1 MHLIWENLIPNLV
14 LFWTG
19 EFKSLDHVDQPY
31 VLGPAVWEAIGA
43 ATAAASKTMP
53 SSFGAAI
60 PNPAKDRTYFTSETW
75 SIWSLYLG
83 PTLLRRRFLSNTY
96 YAHFCDLVHLI
107 NLCLQFEIT
116 REEID
121 EVRQGFIEWVKAYE
135 RLYYQFSPERL
146 PACVV
151 TVHALL
157 HIADSIEFIGPVWT
171 TWAFPIERQC
181 GHFQRC
187 IKSRR
192 NCFVN
197 MDNYLCD
204 ATQLSQIK
212 LLYNLTDALSL
223 KPAPRASPPG
233 SRLPAYPQ
241 YKLLFPKAVG
251 PVEQGTRKALASAL
265 ATRYSISV
273 AAAKRYLPNDLEQWG
288 KVQRLEGGD
297 MMHAR
302 GLVSDGGRDASY
314 VRYSV
319 LVDRNERR
327 RRAPV
332 ELVPADFFGQLR
344 HIFVIPIPA
353 AQELGTA
360 AAGVISLAVI
370 RQVKA
375 KVRRD
380 GGTPS
385 IPMFTQIGPLD
396 VVDLQTVQC
405 VVGRVQD
412 RQEWALIDRS
422 GSLARPLFSEDP
434 DG

>member
-1 MHLIWENLIPNLV
+1 
-14 LFWTG
+14 
-19 EFKSLDHVDQPY
+19 
-31 VLGPAVWEAIGA
+31 
-43 ATAAASKTMP
+43 
-53 SSFGAAI
+53 
-60 PNPAKDRTYFTSETW
+60 
-75 SIWSLYLG
+75 
-83 PTLLRRRFLSNTY
+83 
-96 YAHFCDLVHLI
+96 
-107 NLCLQFEIT
+107 
-116 REEID
+116 
-121 EVRQGFIEWVKAYE
+121 IEWVKAYE

-223 KPAPRASPPG
+223 KSAPRACPPG
-233 SRLPAYPQ
+233 SCLQASVASFADPQ
-241 YKLLFPKAVG
+241 YILLFPKAVG
-251 PVEQGTRKALASAL
+251 PVEQGTRKVLASAL

-273 AAAKRYLPNDLEQWG
+273 AAAKKYLPNELEQWG
-288 KVQRLEGGD
+288 KVRRLEGGD

-327 RRAPV
+327 RRAP
-332 ELVPADFFGQLR
+332 EDLVPADFFGQLR
-344 HIFVIPIPA
+344 HIFVITIPA
-353 AQELGTA
+353 ARELHTLNA
-360 AAGVISLAVI
+360 EVISLAVI

-375 KVRRD
+375 KVRTD

-385 IPMFTQIGPLD
+385 IPMYTQIGPLD
-396 VVDLQTVQC
+396 VVDLKTVQC

-422 GSLARPLFSEDP
+422 GSLARPLFSEGTDA
-434 DG
+434 